1 MRPEILYSGNYAGSR
16 NTILHR
22 HDGAEL
28 VLVTAGR
35 CSNVVPGG
43 SLVAEAGGIFVIP
56 PELPHRQI
64 DFGEVKTTFLVFE
77 PPGEKETFDLAFR
90 VIDSQSDPFV
100 PVWIGQI
107 DSLYRQKSMEECNQ
121 LLALLLLR
129 LNRMEPAPAGTPP
142 LPDPLGAV
150 LGYLAGHFAES
161 FSVEELAERYSL
173 SASYFSALFRKHV
186 RQSPAEYVR
195 KLRLAYARRLLLSS
209 RLSIAE
215 VGIQCGFPN
224 TNYFVRLFR
233 QRHGCTPGDYRAGA
247 GAKPEKLTDR

>member
-16 NTILHR
+16 NTALHR

-43 SLVAEAGGIFVIP
+43 SLAADTGSIFVIP

-64 DFGEVKTTFLVFE
+64 DFGEVKTSFVVFE
-77 PPGEKETFDLAFR
+77 PPDAGTFDLAFR
-90 VIDSQSDPFV
+90 VIDSSHDPFIA
-100 PVWIGQI
+100 VWIGQI
-107 DSLYRQKSMEECNQ
+107 GSLYRQKSIEECNL
-121 LLALLLLR
+121 LLALLLFR
-129 LNRMEPAPAGTPP
+129 LGRMELALAGAPPPPEPIGT
-142 LPDPLGAV
+142 V
-150 LGYLAGHFAES
+150 LGYLAGHFAEPLS
-161 FSVEELAERYSL
+161 IPELAERNAL

-186 RQSPAEYVR
+186 GQSPGEYVR

-209 RLSIAE
+209 RLTIAE
-215 VGIQCGFPN
+215 VGIPCGFPN

-247 GAKPEKLTDR
+247 GTWTENLTDR